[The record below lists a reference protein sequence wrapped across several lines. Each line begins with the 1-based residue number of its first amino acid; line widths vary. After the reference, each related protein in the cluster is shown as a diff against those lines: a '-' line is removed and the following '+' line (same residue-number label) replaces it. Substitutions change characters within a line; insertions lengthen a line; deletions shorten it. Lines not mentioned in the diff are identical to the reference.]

1 MAPVGAHVGMVG
13 KRFQTRLDRC
23 HRRLELMVD
32 IVSQFTLDA
41 YLVVFLLEGK
51 AVLAVKLGH
60 RLAKPSVKPDNISGY
75 FAELVVGK

>member
-1 MAPVGAHVGMVG
+1 
-13 KRFQTRLDRC
+13 
-23 HRRLELMVD
+23 MVD